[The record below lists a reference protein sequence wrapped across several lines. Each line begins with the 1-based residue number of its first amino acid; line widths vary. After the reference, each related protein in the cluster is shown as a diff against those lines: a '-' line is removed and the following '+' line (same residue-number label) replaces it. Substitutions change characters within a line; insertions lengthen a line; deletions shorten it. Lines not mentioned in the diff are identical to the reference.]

1 MTLPKVTALST
12 PTSPKVWASTAG
24 TFLASLV
31 VSVGLALQADPTA
44 LGGLPKPL
52 LFLVVTILPTV
63 VTFAAGYAQRDPLR
77 AAGAVVVQQATPELV
92 PVDELN
98 DQAEAYVGRHDDGTG
113 I

>member
-1 MTLPKVTALST
+1 MTLPKVTTLST

-31 VSVGLALQADPTA
+31 LSVALALQADPTA

-77 AAGAVVVQQATPELV
+77 AAGATAVQKDA
-92 PVDELN
+92 PVAVSAENLN

>member
-1 MTLPKVTALST
+1 MTRTTLST

-31 VSVGLALQADPTA
+31 VSVGMALQADPA
-44 LGGLPKPL
+44 QLGGLPKPL

-77 AAGAVVVQQATPELV
+77 DAGALATQVDYTKPV
-92 PVDELN
+92 PPAELN
-98 DQAEAYVGRHDDGTG
+98 DQAEAYVGRHDDGTSL
-113 I
+113 

>member
-1 MTLPKVTALST
+1 MTLPKVTTLST
-12 PTSPKVWASTAG
+12 PTSPKVWAATAG

-31 VSVGLALQADPTA
+31 VSVGMALQADPSQ

-77 AAGAVVVQQATPELV
+77 EAGASAVQQDA
-92 PVDELN
+92 PVAVTQENLN
-98 DQAEAYVGRHDDGTG
+98 TQAEAYVGRHDAGTG
-113 I
+113 L